1 MTNFPSSLLAGYTA
15 FRNDRFIQE
24 NRRYK
29 VLAEKGQAP
38 ETLVIACCDSRA
50 APETIFNTRPGEIFV
65 IRNVANMIPPRKPD
79 GEHHSTSAALEFAV
93 TALKVKHILVIGH
106 GRCGGIAAAL
116 TSPSGSREPGDF
128 IGNWMDLL
136 TPSTQKVLAEPNL
149 GPAEQQLALER
160 ASIIR
165 SIDNLRTFPDIKQ
178 REAQGKLQLHGG
190 WFDISSGEL
199 WVYDSD
205 LGEFVQ
211 P

>member
-1 MTNFPSSLLAGYTA
+1 MTNFPLSLLTGYAA
-15 FRNDRFIQE
+15 FRKNHFFQE
-24 NRRYK
+24 NKRYK
-29 VLAEKGQAP
+29 VLAEKGQTP
-38 ETLVIACCDSRA
+38 EILVIACCDSRA
-50 APETIFNTRPGEIFV
+50 GPETIFNTRPGEIFV

-79 GEHHSTSAALEFAV
+79 GQHHSTSAALEFAV
-93 TALKVKHILVIGH
+93 TTLKVKHILVMGH

-116 TSPSGSREPGDF
+116 ASPSGSREPGDF

-136 TPSTQKVLAEPNL
+136 TPSTQKVLAAPDL
-149 GPAEQQLALER
+149 APAEQQLALER

-165 SIDNLRTFPDIKQ
+165 SIDNLRTFPAVRQ

-199 WVYDSD
+199 WVYDAD
-205 LGEFVQ
+205 LGQFVQ